1 MQHFSL
7 LQLLA
12 VALAAGAGAAA
23 EQPRRPVVNHHQY
36 EEQHDH
42 DPHRRTPDA
51 VDGVGRAGAEGE
63 DVGEHGGAAVVGED
77 ADDED
82 EADGKQQEPHGLSM
96 SVKAAVIASRR
107 PRRAPAAPRPPAPAP
122 PPSAAARAAARR
134 HRRAGRRR
142 GSTARNNPPPRPAPS
157 IAGLAEPLL
166 KRRSTSL
173 ARARHHATIFI
184 AARARPRV

>member
-82 EADGKQQEPHGLSM
+82 EADGKQQEPHGAEHVGQGRGDRLPG
-96 SVKAAVIASRR
+96 ALAEHRGPATASASTTAISSSACGG
-107 PRRAPAAPRPPAPAP
+107 PPPPPCRPPPW
-122 PPSAAARAAARR
+122 
-134 HRRAGRRR
+134 
-142 GSTARNNPPPRPAPS
+142 
-157 IAGLAEPLL
+157 
-166 KRRSTSL
+166 
-173 ARARHHATIFI
+173 
-184 AARARPRV
+184 